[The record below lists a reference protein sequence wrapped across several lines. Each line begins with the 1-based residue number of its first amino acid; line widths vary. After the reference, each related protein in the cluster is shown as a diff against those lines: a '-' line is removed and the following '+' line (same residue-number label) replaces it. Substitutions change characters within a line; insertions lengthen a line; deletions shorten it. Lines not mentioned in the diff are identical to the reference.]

1 MWRRLLCFEEAVTCM
16 TGAQW
21 GAKHLLP
28 SIRPVYLLHDMVC
41 KRFDVVQLMMCL
53 YESSPNRKFLTS
65 FTQNKYGH

>member
-1 MWRRLLCFEEAVTCM
+1 M

-28 SIRPVYLLHDMVC
+28 SIHPVYLLHDMVC

-53 YESSPNRKFLTS
+53 YESSPTLEISYMSYLK
-65 FTQNKYGH
+65 